1 MRIAA
6 LYDIHGNAPA
16 LEAVLAEVEQAKV
29 DALVIGG
36 DILAGP
42 LPNECLALLR
52 GLDLPICWLWGNGE
66 SDVLAVIEGEEVQG
80 LGPKSAE
87 IAKWI
92 TTQLTADEK
101 QFLQSWTM
109 TQPFDLET
117 VGPVLFC
124 HATPQN
130 NVDVFTKLT
139 PDDEARAIIGATDAN
154 IIVCGH
160 THMQFDRQLG
170 DVRVVNA
177 GSVGM
182 PFGETGA
189 YWLLIDDA
197 LRLKKTTYDLAAAAE
212 RIRQSNYPE
221 AAQFAE
227 GNVLRAPSEEDA
239 LAFMMQIAARQAEN
253 RHHHQN

>member
-16 LEAVLAEVEQAKV
+16 LEAVLADVAAAQV
-29 DALVIGG
+29 DAIVVGG

-42 LPNECLALLR
+42 LPSECLTLLR
-52 GLDLPICWLWGNGE
+52 DSDVPTYWIWGNGE
-66 SDVLAVIEGEEVQG
+66 SDVLAVLAGEEVQG

-87 IAKWI
+87 IAEWV
-92 TTQLTADEK
+92 TTQLTSDEK

-109 TQPFDLET
+109 TQQFDLNT
-117 VGPVLFC
+117 IGPVLFC

-139 PDDEARAIIGATDAN
+139 PDDEAQQILGETMAPIV
-154 IIVCGH
+154 VCGH

-182 PFGETGA
+182 PFGGTGA

-197 LRLKKTTYDLAAAAE
+197 LRLQKTTYDLAAAAE

-227 GNVLRAPSEEDA
+227 GNVLQAPSEQDA
-239 LAFMMQIAARQAEN
+239 LTFMMQIAARQAEN
-253 RHHHQN
+253 RRHD